1 MQVIGIT
8 GISGTGKSTVSERI
22 AKIKNAYIINADKV
36 VRDLQEKG
44 NEYYEKIVD
53 TFGSGVINQEDRKL
67 R

>member
-8 GISGTGKSTVSERI
+8 GISGTGKSIVSERI

-36 VRDLQEKG
+36 VRDLQRKG
-44 NEYYEKIVD
+44 NKYYEKIVD
-53 TFGSGVINQEDRKL
+53 TFGTEVINKEERKL